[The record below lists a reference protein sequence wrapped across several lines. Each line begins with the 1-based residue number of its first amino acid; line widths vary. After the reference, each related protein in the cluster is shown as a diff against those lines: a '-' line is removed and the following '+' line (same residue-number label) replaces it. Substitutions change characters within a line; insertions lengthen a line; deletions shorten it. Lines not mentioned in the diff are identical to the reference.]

1 MRLIVGLGNPTP
13 TYAHTRHNVGFDVLD
28 LLAHRFGV
36 AFKGNAHYL
45 YATLP
50 QYACYLLK
58 PMTYMNLSG
67 QALSMFLRHHENI
80 DTLLVVH
87 DDLDLPL
94 GALRFKQG
102 GGNGGHNGL
111 KSIEEHYKKTFFK
124 LKIGIGRGADAR
136 SHVLQ
141 CFEATEETHK
151 NEVFKQALEALSFYL
166 EHDDFAR
173 MQSRFTLNPHKNA
186 CVFGSL

>member
-1 MRLIVGLGNPTP
+1 MRLVVGLGNPTP

-50 QYACYLLK
+50 QHACYLLK

-80 DTLLVVH
+80 DTLLVVY

-111 KSIEEHYKKTFFK
+111 KSIEEHYQKTFFK

-186 CVFGSL
+186 CVSGSL